1 VNSFRRS
8 FIPHPSSLLFFQLGC
23 LALVGL
29 ASAAP
34 VEGAGRARLELFAD
48 QRASITSQQA
58 WLRELAA
65 AGVSGLR
72 IRIGQATDKV
82 GVEVQGSDD
91 NPTYLV
97 TGMITAGD
105 ELVLPGRR
113 FRIGEAPQV
122 ARWLTNLAEKGLK
135 EEKEESQGAFGLR
148 AEQFEKAQKDLAQP
162 VASST
167 KGIDRSTVV
176 RKIGEQLTAPLRVEG
191 RLLESAED
199 DKVAEELSGISC
211 GTALAYLLRPA
222 GLGLVPRARGR
233 DDVEYRVVASKQG
246 VDVWPVGWPSEKPLP
261 QLLPAMYESF
271 NANIQDVPVTT
282 VLEAIGKRLK
292 LPFLLDHNALARH
305 GIEPDKKKV
314 NSPQSRTTSNQLL
327 RKVLSQAGLKS
338 EVRLDE
344 AGKPFLWVTTIKP
357 L

>member
-1 VNSFRRS
+1 VE
-8 FIPHPSSLLFFQLGC
+8 
-23 LALVGL
+23 LAWAG
-29 ASAAP
+29 P
-34 VEGAGRARLELFAD
+34 VEGAGRVKLELFAD
-48 QRASITSQQA
+48 QRASVTSQQT

-65 AGVSGLR
+65 AGVSDVR
-72 IRIGQATDKV
+72 IRAGSPERV
-82 GVEVQGSDD
+82 GIEVLGSED

-97 TGMITAGD
+97 TGVITTGD
-105 ELVLPGRR
+105 ELILPGRR
-113 FRIGEAPQV
+113 FRVTEAPQL
-122 ARWLTNLAEKGLK
+122 ARWLNTLAEKGLK
-135 EEKEESQGAFGLR
+135 EKKEEPQGAFGLR

-162 VASST
+162 VGFST
-167 KGIDRSTVV
+167 RGTDRAEAV
-176 RKIGEQLTAPLRVEG
+176 RKIGEQLAGPLRIEG
-191 RLLESAED
+191 RSLESAGDE
-199 DKVAEELSGISC
+199 KVAEELSGVSC
-211 GTALAYLLRPA
+211 GTALACLLRPA